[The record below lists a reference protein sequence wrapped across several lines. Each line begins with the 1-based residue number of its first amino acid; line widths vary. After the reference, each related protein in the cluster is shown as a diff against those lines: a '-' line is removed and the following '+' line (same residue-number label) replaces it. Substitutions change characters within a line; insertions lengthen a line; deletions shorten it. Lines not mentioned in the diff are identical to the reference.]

1 MTVVRSQT
9 GTDAA
14 GSGTFRPCV
23 HRNVVLRWRSV
34 VIQVGGPFMLI
45 SARRT
50 GIALAAA
57 STLTAT
63 ALVVAPAASAQTV
76 YANCT
81 ALHRDFQHG
90 VAKSYT
96 AAFHEQQLTGY
107 PMAAYGRHARHVYWA
122 NASSMDRDHDGVDCE
137 A

>member
-1 MTVVRSQT
+1 M
-9 GTDAA
+9 
-14 GSGTFRPCV
+14 F
-23 HRNVVLRWRSV
+23 
-34 VIQVGGPFMLI
+34 I
-45 SARRT
+45 SARRA

-63 ALVVAPAASAQTV
+63 ALVVPAVASAQTV

-81 ALHRDFQHG
+81 ALSRDFRHG

-96 AAFHEQQLTGY
+96 AALREHHATGY

-137 A
+137 G

>member
-1 MTVVRSQT
+1 
-9 GTDAA
+9 
-14 GSGTFRPCV
+14 
-23 HRNVVLRWRSV
+23 
-34 VIQVGGPFMLI
+34 MLI
-45 SARRT
+45 SARRV

-57 STLTAT
+57 STLTAA
-63 ALVVAPAASAQTV
+63 ALLVPAAANAQSV

-81 ALHRDFQHG
+81 ALTRDFHHG

-96 AAFHEQQLTGY
+96 AAVREHHLTGY

-137 A
+137 G